1 MAAAATGGIC
11 QPSLVE
17 RRHLDKVDQFD
28 ALHQQLGNPVT
39 ALDDDRRRRVEIDQR
54 DLDLATVTGIDGARA
69 VDDRKPNPRSQSGSW
84 VHQPDHSVRDGDR
97 DAGADQCAVAGR
109 QLDVLG
115 AVEVHPRITV
125 VGPGGQRKPG
135 VETNNR
141 QTGRHGGTDYP

>member
-1 MAAAATGGIC
+1 VAAAATGSIC

-17 RRHLDKVDQFD
+17 RRHIDKVDKLD
-28 ALHQQLGNPVT
+28 ALHQQLGDPVT

-54 DLDLATVTGIDGARA
+54 DFDFATITGVDGAWT
-69 VDDRKPNPRSQSGSW
+69 VDDRKPNARSQSGSW
-84 VHQPDHSVRDGDR
+84 VHQPNHPVRDGDG
-97 DAGADQCAVAGR
+97 DAGGHQRAVAGR

-115 AVEVHPRITV
+115 AVEIHPRVTV

-141 QTGRHGGTDYP
+141 QTGRHGATDYP

>member
-1 MAAAATGGIC
+1 MAAVATGSIC
-11 QPSLVE
+11 QTGLVE
-17 RRHLDKVDQFD
+17 RRHLDEVDQLD

-39 ALDDDRRRRVEIDQR
+39 AADDDRHRRVEIDQR
-54 DLDLATVTGIDGARA
+54 DLDLTTVARIDGARA
-69 VDDRKPNPRSQSGSW
+69 VDDRKTNPRSQSGPGMN
-84 VHQPDHSVRDGDR
+84 QTDHSVRDRDR
-97 DAGADQCAVAGR
+97 DAGAHQRAVAGR

-115 AVEVHPRITV
+115 AVKIHARVTV